1 MRCRYLHWIL
11 LSGWLLLL
19 TGCGNAAPIPVA
31 QVPTYENRAVSVAGA
46 LVVQTNQT
54 WLVASVVVMPDVPVQ
69 LSAKRYPITLSWMQ
83 QQLLPW
89 RESDDVRY
97 VPAIVT
103 GEVRGGVIENVSR
116 IDTDM
121 REQTVVNHDMHRL
134 IRLVGHLHTHPDG
147 TYIHDQYQ
155 PDQSRGFWPAWV
167 GGDAPIR
174 LAEGAEILIEGVRVD
189 ERIIAVVI
197 APVIEKAR

>member
-1 MRCRYLHWIL
+1 MQRSYLHWIL
-11 LSGWLLLL
+11 LCGWLLVL

-31 QVPTYENRAVSVAGA
+31 QLPAYEGRTVSVAGA
-46 LVVQTNQT
+46 LVVASSQT

-69 LSAKRYPITLSWMQ
+69 VSAKRYPIALSWMQ

-89 RESDDVRY
+89 RDADGVRY

-103 GEVRGGVIENVSR
+103 GEMRSGSIENVSH

-134 IRLVGHLHTHPDG
+134 IRLVGHLHSHPDG
-147 TYIHDQYQ
+147 TYIHDQYK

-167 GGDAPIR
+167 GADAPIR

-197 APVIEKAR
+197 APVIEKSR